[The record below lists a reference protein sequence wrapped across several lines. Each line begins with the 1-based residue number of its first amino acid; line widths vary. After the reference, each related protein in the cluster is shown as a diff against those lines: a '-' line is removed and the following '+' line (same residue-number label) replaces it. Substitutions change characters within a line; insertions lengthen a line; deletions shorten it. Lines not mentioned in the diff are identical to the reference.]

1 MIDALQEIS
10 LILGIVIGSS
20 TIVNFLI
27 IKPLRLEMKSLGEA
41 IIEAKESILRL
52 TDSNRTLEIKFN
64 TIETQHYEHE
74 RRISKLEERMFK

>member
-1 MIDALQEIS
+1 MIDTLQEIS
-10 LILGIVIGSS
+10 LILGIVISS
-20 TIVNFLI
+20 SAIINYLI

-64 TIETQHYEHE
+64 TIETQHHEHE
-74 RRISKLEERMFK
+74 RRISKLEEKMYK

>member
-74 RRISKLEERMFK
+74 RRISKLEERMYK